1 MILMLLGKKTTINIF
16 FSLDFCVCCK
26 FRKIS
31 VGPVAA
37 ATAVTAGKPGVSGN
51 ENDNANRITYDEFAI
66 LVRRI
71 DRMEYSIGN
80 IVSRVNKR
88 LIN

>member
-1 MILMLLGKKTTINIF
+1 MILY
-16 FSLDFCVCCK
+16 

-31 VGPVAA
+31 TGQAL
-37 ATAVTAGKPGVSGN
+37 TTGN
-51 ENDNANRITYDEFAI
+51 ETENANRITYDEFAI

-80 IVSRVNKR
+80 IVSRVNKNKR
-88 LIN
+88 FSPKYFI